1 MEYGPRALGNRSILA
16 NPTIPSIKNEINK
29 KIKTREAFRPFA
41 PSVLEEFVEKY
52 FIVNSSSNYNFMN
65 ITCQTKA
72 DYINIFQSVL
82 NSDGTARIQTVNE
95 QTNRR
100 YYNLIK
106 EFYKLTNY
114 ALVLNTSLNIQ
125 EPICCNSED
134 TLKLFVKSD
143 IDVLC
148 IQNFIIER

>member
-1 MEYGPRALGNRSILA
+1 
-16 NPTIPSIKNEINK
+16 
-29 KIKTREAFRPFA
+29 
-41 PSVLEEFVEKY
+41 
-52 FIVNSSSNYNFMN
+52 MN